1 MAMDRELTTAHTP
14 EYVFSDTCKEAIFDI
29 KAFLRSSPP
38 QDYTRGNADRVIANT
53 LRNNHDPSE
62 TLWNDRDQ
70 CRFGRTI
77 GILLF
82 IREELEQIEEALSR
96 MRPLSRPEDRVEP
109 QRALVGTALAA
120 TDDCLNY
127 LQHNRMSPALQSFQ
141 SLRSALSNLQA
152 ASFPDMA
159 SGAFTR
165 IQHATA
171 LTWDLLNYAGK

>member
-1 MAMDRELTTAHTP
+1 MTMDRDVTTAHTP
-14 EYVFSDTCKEAIFDI
+14 EYIFSDTCREAIFDI

-38 QDYTRGNADRVIANT
+38 QDYTRRNADRVIANT

-70 CRFGRTI
+70 CRFGRTM

-82 IREELEQIEEALSR
+82 IREELEQMQELLSGI
-96 MRPLSRPEDRVEP
+96 RPLSRPDDRVEP
-109 QRALVGTALAA
+109 QLALVGTALNAA
-120 TDDCLNY
+120 DYCLNY
-127 LQHNRMSPALQSFQ
+127 LHHNRMSPALKSFQ
-141 SLRSALSNLQA
+141 SMRNALSSLQA
-152 ASFPDMA
+152 ASPPDMA

-171 LTWDLLNYAGK
+171 LAWDLLNYAGK